1 MRSGYACV
9 IAAALAC
16 GTEPIELASS
26 YSVSTVNGKQPPQ
39 LVGATVTC
47 DVNVGGGNLRVGSS
61 FDPSVPVASDYFE
74 LFLNVLE
81 DCSRAGGGTNESS
94 YGYTGT
100 IAVEGRRV
108 VFTTARGGAPYTFE
122 GQVTGSSRIA
132 VSVPLLVPVAEA
144 VTVELVPE

>member
-1 MRSGYACV
+1 MRSGYAGL

-16 GTEPIELASS
+16 GTEPIELASR

-39 LVGATVTC
+39 LVGATIEC
-47 DVNVGGGNLRVGSS
+47 DVNVGGGSLTVGSG
-61 FDPSVPVASDYFE
+61 FDPSVPVAPDYFE
-74 LFLNVLE
+74 LFLNVLL
-81 DCSRAGGGTNESS
+81 DCARGGGSTDESS

-100 IAVEGRRV
+100 IAVQGRRV

-122 GQVTGSSRIA
+122 GQATGTGRIA
-132 VSVPLLVPVAEA
+132 VSVPLLVPAAEA